1 MTNVYTFNLTNY
13 VIHICSIANRKVPA
27 QRPALRVS
35 DISGDSASS
44 VPGRPTV
51 RRGRAVVPL
60 GRHLRRT
67 KRLQYSKS
75 NSSVIVSTVA
85 YAEFLLSN
93 YGTL

>member
-1 MTNVYTFNLTNY
+1 MFDRAP
-13 VIHICSIANRKVPA
+13 SGAGAAASA
-27 QRPALRVS
+27 QGQRHQRFSVERAW
-35 DISGDSASS
+35 SAYGASQL
-44 VPGRPTV
+44 V